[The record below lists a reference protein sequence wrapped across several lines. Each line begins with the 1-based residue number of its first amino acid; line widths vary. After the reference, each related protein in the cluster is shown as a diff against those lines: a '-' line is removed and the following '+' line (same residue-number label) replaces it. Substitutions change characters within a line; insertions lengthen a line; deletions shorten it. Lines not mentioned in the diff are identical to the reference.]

1 MLISGWDGSPSFFWF
16 PTVPCFFWYLTIPQ
30 ASVVHKNMIKNMSQN
45 CSCGKRVM
53 CPNTNR
59 LLPILSPFDRHFA
72 QGVLSMRIRIQHR
85 LQNLDQHVGW
95 RTMCALLQVLDTVL
109 TFIYS
114 SQISCDYREDDCSTM
129 NFLWMGHELKGCLI
143 WYSF

>member
-1 MLISGWDGSPSFFWF
+1 MLISGWDGSPFFLVSDSAMLF
-16 PTVPCFFWYLTIPQ
+16 LVSYNSIAFSCAQKY
-30 ASVVHKNMIKNMSQN
+30 MIKKMSQN
-45 CSCGKRVM
+45 CSRGKRVM

-59 LLPILSPFDRHFA
+59 LLPILSPFDTHFA
-72 QGVLSMRIRIQHR
+72 RGVLSMWIRIQHR

-114 SQISCDYREDDCSTM
+114 SQISCDYREDDCSSM
-129 NFLWMGHELKGCLI
+129 NFLWMGHEL
-143 WYSF
+143 